1 MFESTPTE
9 TTGTVSPGTVA
20 PGIETPSLVAQRAEL
35 AALIV
40 STLSLDTLPDEI
52 DPQAPLFGDG
62 LGLDS
67 IDALEIAL
75 AVSRAYGFELRSD
88 DQQNQR
94 IFHSLDSLA
103 RHVAEYRTT

>member
-1 MFESTPTE
+1 MSGTSESTLTE
-9 TTGTVSPGTVA
+9 TFGT
-20 PGIETPSLVAQRAEL
+20 ETPGLLAQRSEL
-35 AALIV
+35 ATLIV
-40 STLSLDTLPDEI
+40 STLSLDMPADQI
-52 DPQAPLFGDG
+52 DPHAPLFGEG

-103 RHVAEYRTT
+103 RHVAEHRTT